1 MKRRTF
7 LASGAAIAGGA
18 LTAGLSSQI
27 ALALDSVPLTANE
40 LAIAA
45 RPETIAARQKIFGVD
60 NVDPDTGLVPRFRV
74 IISWITNSS
83 FALAIAGRI
92 VYCDTHITRLEVT
105 PGRTPFVIKDL
116 VDAAPT
122 AILLGHGHFD
132 HAENAAYLAAKTGA
146 TLYASE
152 ESCAAMRSDFARM
165 SSDPLIQND
174 PVARFPAGAT
184 LNLVPVT
191 STGST
196 PGTQIVRLNF
206 LEPFAQVIAFRHL
219 HSVATPP
226 DPAYPRNVFY
236 PTDGRIAV
244 DVRDAG
250 LWPPGTALYPA
261 NNQPPKPG
269 QLNLRTAGNPG
280 AAVAIFYAITL
291 RTGSNFSF
299 AWNDTIG
306 ALREGKGSAWTN
318 GVPAD
323 GQRIVNIL
331 KQLAPVNVYS
341 AAVGTANAV
350 NNGLRDLIDYQSA
363 LKPVIFVPNH
373 QTTGGADVGETKS
386 PVHQA
391 IYLEQLRIMG
401 IPKSEWPDVRWN
413 FDRADYLKPMVFDAQ
428 LPDKRTNALR
438 QAQLRNFDQYPYAEN
453 IVATPGNSAMAA
465 FAVSDESAEAGE
477 CDE

>member
-18 LTAGLSSQI
+18 LATGLPSRI
-27 ALALDSVPLTANE
+27 ALADTVPITAHE
-40 LAIAA
+40 CAMAA
-45 RPETIAARQKIFGVD
+45 RPETIAARQKIFGVE
-60 NVDPDTGLVPRFRV
+60 NVDPDTGLTPSFRV

-83 FALAIAGRI
+83 FALAIAGRV

-105 PGRTPFVIKDL
+105 PGRTPFVIMDL

-122 AILLGHGHFD
+122 AILIGHGHFD

-146 TLYASE
+146 TLYASAE
-152 ESCAAMRSDFARM
+152 TCGAMRSDFARM
-165 SSDPLIQND
+165 SSDPLIQDD

-196 PGTQIVRLNF
+196 PGTEIVRLNF

-226 DPAYPRNVFY
+226 DPAYPRNAFY

-244 DVRDAG
+244 DARDAA
-250 LWPPGTALYPA
+250 LWPPGTRLYPPSD
-261 NNQPPKPG
+261 PPMPG
-269 QLNLRTAGNPG
+269 QMDLGTTRGNPG
-280 AAVAIFYAITL
+280 AAIAIFYAITL

-306 ALREGKGSAWTN
+306 ALREGKGSAWTD

-363 LKPVIFVPNH
+363 LKPFIFVPNH

-401 IPKSEWPDVRWN
+401 IPESEWPDVRWN
-413 FDRADYLKPMVFDAQ
+413 FDRADYLKPMAFDAL
-428 LPDKRTNALR
+428 LPGHRTHAR
-438 QAQLRNFDQYPYAEN
+438 RHAQLRNFDQYPYAEN
-453 IVATPGNSAMAA
+453 LVTTLSSSATAA
-465 FAVSDESAEAGE
+465 LAVSDVAADAGE
-477 CDE
+477 CHE